1 MRISDVEVFRAVMT
15 AGTATKAALAL
26 AVSQPAVSQAIKR
39 LEQEAGIALFER
51 IRGRLWPRPEA
62 RAFLIEV
69 DRCFVSLETLEHRL
83 ASLRQFSVNDLKV
96 ASYPALGL
104 GYLPRVIAK
113 LVQKNTELRISLQVL
128 SSREVRER
136 VLSGLCEFGLM
147 ADEVS
152 TAGLQACVLF
162 EALGVI
168 AMAEHHPLAR
178 NKTISAKQFLSY
190 PHIALNPED
199 TSSQRLKAELGTLAK
214 AFKPVVETPYG
225 VSICE
230 LAINNV
236 GIGLVNPLVA
246 RQYRGRGLVTLPFA
260 LKIPFRALLAT
271 QPNQPLSA
279 LAQQFL
285 VQLRRTIA
293 ADQR

>member
-1 MRISDVEVFRAVMT
+1 MRISDVEIFRAVMT
-15 AGTATKAALAL
+15 AGTATKAALVL
-26 AVSQPAVSQAIKR
+26 AISQPAVSQAIKR
-39 LEQEAGIALFER
+39 LEQEAGINLFER
-51 IRGRLWPRPEA
+51 LRGRLQARPEA
-62 RAFLIEV
+62 RAFLAEV
-69 DRCFVSLETLEHRL
+69 DRCFIGLETLEHRL
-83 ASLRQFSVNDLKV
+83 ASLRQFSVNHLKV

-104 GYLPRVIAK
+104 GYLPQVIAK
-113 LVQKNTELRISLQVL
+113 LLQKNADAKVSLQVL

-152 TAGLQACVLF
+152 TTGLQASVLF
-162 EALGVI
+162 ETVGVI
-168 AMAEHHPLAR
+168 AVAEDHPLAR
-178 NKTISAKQFLSY
+178 NKLITAKQFLSY
-190 PHIALNPED
+190 PHVALNPED
-199 TSSQRLKAELGTLAK
+199 TSRQRFVSELGNLAK
-214 AFKPVVETPYG
+214 QFKPVVETPYG

-230 LAINNV
+230 LVTNNV

-246 RQYRGRGLVTLPFA
+246 QQYRGRGLITVPFA
-260 LKIPFRALLAT
+260 IKIPFRALLAT

-285 VQLRRTIA
+285 VHLRRVIA